1 MGYDEWGIVMRKF
14 LVTFLGCIVFSYV
27 GYAADFKYNAGGD
40 CAVWKRDWNANQF
53 WFCADKDGN
62 ARGEKKD
69 ECNGVKVKSGSV
81 VTKLS
86 HNEVKRDI
94 NYNSYGSDEY
104 YTILC
109 CNGKIQVEKGKG
121 EEWFPNLTKEKD
133 LENGA
138 SCTQELNRCG
148 DVVEDCDKA
157 DSCSPVPN
165 PDSTNTDSSST
176 ITPQLREGKCVLPC
190 SGVDRAFKDELSS
203 ECVDC
208 PTTRL
213 QGIDSSRTCKY
224 CLEGREFWVPA
235 QGRCVSRSGM
245 QNYSG
250 TLLEKCFM
258 CSPSTTI
265 IKKCMACIKG
275 DSTVCTDTVKRE
287 VLTDCNLDSTYQ
299 LIRN

>member
-1 MGYDEWGIVMRKF
+1 MRKF

-27 GYAADFKYNAGGD
+27 GYAADFKANENGD
-40 CAVWKRDWNANQF
+40 CAVWKRDMAANQF
-53 WFCADKDGN
+53 WFCSKSDGTV
-62 ARGEKKD
+62 RGEKGD
-69 ECNGVKVKSGSV
+69 SCNGEKVRKGSK
-81 VTKLS
+81 VTQLS
-86 HNEVKRDI
+86 NNEVLEDFRPDFTHTH
-94 NYNSYGSDEY
+94 

-109 CNGKIQVEKGKG
+109 CDGKIKIHTAEKAAP
-121 EEWFPNLTKEKD
+121 EVFSDITSDEHPNLVKD
-133 LENGA
+133 LGNGA
-138 SCTQELNRCG
+138 SCTRTLNKCG
-148 DVVEDCDKA
+148 DIVTDCDKA
-157 DSCSPVPN
+157 SSCSPVPN
-165 PDSTNTDSSST
+165 PESTDSST

-258 CSPSTTI
+258 CSPSTNI
-265 IKKCMACIKG
+265 IKDCMACIKG
-275 DSTVCTDTVKRE
+275 DSVVCTDTVKSE
-287 VLTDCNLDSTYQ
+287 VLKDCNLDSTYQ